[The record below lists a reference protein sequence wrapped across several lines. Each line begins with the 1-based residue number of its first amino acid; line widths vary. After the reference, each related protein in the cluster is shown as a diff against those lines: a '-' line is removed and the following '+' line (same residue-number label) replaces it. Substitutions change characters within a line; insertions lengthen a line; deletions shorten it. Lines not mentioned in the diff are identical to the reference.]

1 DGGSGVARTACIR
14 NSSGSASAA
23 GTTITRTTRAD
34 VREAAWRSARRA
46 TDNSSWRTT
55 SPSSSAA
62 SSGHAAAMACCQS
75 GMPVY
80 PWTGNGKSSH
90 GRRARGVDSWN
101 SHRGACCASV
111 ALRSRREHRM
121 RSAIHARFGDPAEVL
136 APGDRPVPEPGKGE
150 VRVRMRLAPI
160 HNHDLFTIRGQY
172 GWKPSLPAIGG
183 SEGCGVVDAIG
194 EDVEGFAPGQRVTT
208 ASARGT
214 WAEYFLADA
223 RALVPVPDAMPD
235 EVAAQ
240 LVAMPL
246 SALMLLE
253 SLAVEPGQWI
263 VQNAANG
270 AVGKTLAMLAA
281 ARGVR
286 VLGLVRRE
294 EGVAELAA
302 LGVEDVLCTQADGWR
317 DAARERLGADGA
329 RAAVDSVG
337 GPMVV
342 PPGDVIFRDVQV
354 RGFWGSRASREM
366 PAVRKRAL
374 FAELIQRALDGQLRL
389 PVDAIYDLEQV
400 AEAAAAS
407 QRTGRGGKV
416 L

>member
-1 DGGSGVARTACIR
+1 
-14 NSSGSASAA
+14 
-23 GTTITRTTRAD
+23 
-34 VREAAWRSARRA
+34 
-46 TDNSSWRTT
+46 
-55 SPSSSAA
+55 
-62 SSGHAAAMACCQS
+62 
-75 GMPVY
+75 
-80 PWTGNGKSSH
+80 
-90 GRRARGVDSWN
+90 
-101 SHRGACCASV
+101 
-111 ALRSRREHRM
+111 M

-194 EDVEGFAPGQRVTT
+194 EGVEGFAPGQRVTT

-329 RAAVDSVG
+329 RAAVDSIG
-337 GPMVV
+337 GRASADLCSLLGHGGVLVSFGAMGGEPMHV

-366 PAVRKRAL
+366 PAERKRAL
-374 FAELIQRALDGQLRL
+374 LAELIQRALDGQLRL

-407 QRTGRGGKV
+407 QRPGRGGKV
-416 L
+416 LLRG